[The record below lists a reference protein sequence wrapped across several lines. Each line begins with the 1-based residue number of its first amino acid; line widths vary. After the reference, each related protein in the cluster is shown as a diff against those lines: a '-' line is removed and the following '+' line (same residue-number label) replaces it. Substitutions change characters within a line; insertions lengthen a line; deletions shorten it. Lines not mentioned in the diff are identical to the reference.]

1 MIEFFQKVIY
11 SLEKEKISYMLSG
24 SLAMG
29 IYVVPR
35 ATRDFDF
42 VIQLNENDILK
53 FASNFKVGYYCNEES
68 IFDAVKHHSMFNI
81 IDHESGYKAD
91 FIVLKNEIYRKTEFE
106 RRQRIMFF
114 EKEVFVVSVEDL
126 ILSKLIWIQD
136 FPSIMQKNDLEQ
148 LLELESLDKVYLQK
162 WVSDLKLNTY
172 NLPKIFQK

>member
-1 MIEFFQKVIY
+1 MIEFFHNVIDI
-11 SLEKEKISYMLSG
+11 LEKEKIPYMLSG

-42 VIQLNENDILK
+42 IIQLKKENIEQ
-53 FASNFKVGYYCNEES
+53 FALNFKSGYYCNTES

-81 IDHESGYKAD
+81 IDHASGYKAD
-91 FIVLKNEIYRKTEFE
+91 FVILKNEIYRKTEFE
-106 RRQRIMFF
+106 RRQKFTFF
-114 EKEVFVVSVEDL
+114 EKEVYVVSVEDL

-148 LLELESLDKVYLQK
+148 LLELETFDLNYIKT
-162 WVSDLKLNTY
+162 WVKSMKLNTY
-172 NLPKIFQK
+172 NLPKITI